1 MIAKIIEFSV
11 RNRLMVLLLT
21 VFLVGA
27 GIWATAHIGLDAI
40 PDLSDVQVIIVT
52 DYPGQ
57 APDVVENQVTYP
69 LSAKMMGI
77 PKAKVVRGQSMF
89 ELSFVY
95 IIFEDGTDLYWAR
108 SRVLEYLNSVR
119 SQLPAGVEPRLG
131 PDATGVGWIYQY
143 VLNPGYY
150 CPEHPKG
157 IWHDEEN
164 DKWYAQPDQAP
175 TPPADRQATLVKVR
189 AFDKAGA
196 CPLDGKPLLS
206 SNQNLAT
213 LRSLQDWYL
222 RYPLTA
228 VPNVSEVASIG
239 GFVKEYQVVLK
250 PQRLL
255 AYKMPVK
262 DIVTAI
268 QRSNNDVGGSVV
280 EMSENEYMVRSRGY
294 FGTPH
299 GGKPGNALNDLGR
312 VTVGVNPERGTP
324 ILLKDVATLQIA
336 GEERRGVGEWDGRG
350 EAVGGVVIGRYGAN
364 AYQVIHDAKAK
375 LAELE
380 DGLPAGVSI
389 KTAYDR
395 SDLIERSIHT
405 LKHTLLEE
413 MIVVSLVCIFFLL
426 HGRSALVA
434 IFVIPS
440 SMLVSMLVMH
450 QLDINANIMSLGGI
464 AIAIGVVVDSAIV
477 MVENAHKHLAYEE
490 ERVRVQAGGDPRPQM
505 DIIIEAAKEVGPSL
519 FFSLLIITVSFLPI
533 FVLVG
538 EEGRLFRP
546 LAFTKTFAIG
556 AASVLSI
563 TIIPVLM
570 SYFISARVLPKKWG
584 WGTNLAITLALIV
597 LPAVGLFVLANSLPA
612 LAQYRW
618 WMAGGW
624 AVLLTMLLVPQ
635 KVIHEDKNPIS
646 HALQKAYNPFF
657 WCVLKFRWPVL
668 ILAVL
673 FVASA
678 AWPYL
683 HIGSE
688 LMPRLDEGDLLYMP
702 TTDPSISVTTA
713 RQVLQQTDKLI
724 KTFPEVSSV
733 EGKIGRAETATDPAP
748 LAMVESV
755 VRLQTD
761 TTRWRKRK
769 MHYWF
774 DKAPNWLTWPLH
786 HTVWPEQRPITMDEL
801 VYGWQDADGTSHQ
814 GMNSVVS
821 FPGLANAW
829 PMPIENRTNML
840 STGIKTPVG
849 IKIMGPDLKVLSD
862 LAEKAS
868 VIMHSVSG
876 TTSAYAE
883 RTLGGYYL
891 DIDPK
896 PEQISRY
903 GLNSGDV
910 QDVIETA
917 IGGMR
922 ITTTV
927 EGLERYPVNVRY
939 ARDLRDDPYQ
949 IKQIL
954 VPTPRGAQV
963 PIGQLADVTVRP
975 GPPMVRSESTRQSAW
990 VFVDMSGRDLGSY
1003 MTDAQKAISEQ
1014 LQLPNGYTLAWSGQ
1028 YEIIQQNSTRWKVAG
1043 LIALVV
1049 IILLLYAA
1057 SQSWLRTVIVLL
1069 AVPFSVVGAM
1079 WFLWLLGYNWS
1090 GAVVVGLIALAGLDA
1105 ETGIVMLLYLDNS
1118 FERFKAQGRM
1128 NTDQD
1133 LRDAVHDGAVK
1144 RIRPKTMTVAAAF
1157 IGLVPLMWASGTGA
1171 DVMRRIAAPML
1182 GGLFTS
1188 FLMELLI
1195 YPVIFYI
1202 AKGRSLRHSIDPV
1215 GSVIGEANLGVGEVS
1230 HV

>member
-1 MIAKIIEFSV
+1 MIAKIIELSV
-11 RNRLMVLLLT
+11 RNRLIVLLLT
-21 VFLVGA
+21 VFLVAA
-27 GIWATAHIGLDAI
+27 GIWATVHIGLDAI

-69 LSAKMMGI
+69 LTTKMMGI

-131 PDATGVGWIYQY
+131 PDATGVGWVYQY

-150 CPEHPKG
+150 DSDHPKG

-164 DKWYAQPDQAP
+164 DKWYAQPGQA
-175 TPPADRQATLVKVR
+175 PADRQAKLMKVR
-189 AFDKAGA
+189 AFDHPGA
-196 CPLDGKPLLS
+196 SPLDGKPLVS
-206 SNQNLAT
+206 SNQNLAS

-255 AYKMPVK
+255 AYKLPVK
-262 DIVTAI
+262 DIVSAI

-299 GGKPGNALNDLGR
+299 GGKPGNAINDLGR
-312 VTVGVNPERGTP
+312 VTVGVDPEGGTP
-324 ILLKDVATLQIA
+324 ILLKDVAILQIA
-336 GEERRGVGEWDGRG
+336 GEERRGVGEWDGKG
-350 EAVGGVVIGRYGAN
+350 EAVGGVIIGRYGAN

-380 DGLPAGVSI
+380 DGLPPGVSI

-440 SMLVSMLVMH
+440 SMLVSMLMMY

-477 MVENAHKHLAYEE
+477 MVENAHKHLAHEE
-490 ERVRVQAGGDPRPQM
+490 ERVQGGGEPRPQI
-505 DIIIEAAKEVGPSL
+505 DVIIEAAKEVGPSL

-584 WGTNLAITLALIV
+584 WRTNLAITLAVIV
-597 LPAVGLFVLANSLPA
+597 LPAVGLLFLPKAFPA
-612 LAQYRW
+612 LSPYRW

-624 AVLLTMLLVPQ
+624 TVLLTMLLLPQ
-635 KVIHEDKNPIS
+635 KVIHEEKNPIS
-646 HALQKAYNPFF
+646 HAFQKAYNPFF
-657 WCVLKFRWPVL
+657 WGAMKFRWPVL

-678 AWPYL
+678 AWPYM

-713 RQVLQQTDKLI
+713 RQILQQTDKLI
-724 KTFPEVSSV
+724 KTFPEVISV
-733 EGKIGRAETATDPAP
+733 DGKIGRAETATDPAP
-748 LAMVESV
+748 LDMVETV

-761 TTRWRKRK
+761 PAKWRKRK

-774 DKAPNWLTWPLH
+774 DRAPNWMTWPLH

-801 VYGWQDADGTSHQ
+801 VYGWSDADGTTHE
-814 GMNSVVS
+814 GMNSVVG
-821 FPGLANAW
+821 FPGVANAW

-849 IKIMGPDLKVLSD
+849 IKIMGPDLKTLSD

-903 GLNSGDV
+903 GLNTGDV

-922 ITTTV
+922 ISTTV

-939 ARDLRDDPYQ
+939 ARDLRNDPYQ

-954 VPTPRGAQV
+954 VPTPTGAQI
-963 PIGQLADVTVRP
+963 PIGQLADVTLQP
-975 GPPMVRSESTRQSAW
+975 GPPMVRSENTRQSAW
-990 VFVDMSGRDLGSY
+990 VFVDMAGRDLGSY
-1003 MTDAQKAISEQ
+1003 MVDAQKAISEQ
-1014 LQLPNGYTLAWSGQ
+1014 LQLPNGYTLDWSGQ
-1028 YEIIQQNSTRWKVAG
+1028 YEIIQQNATRWKVAG

-1057 SQSWLRTVIVLL
+1057 SRSWLRTVIVLL

-1090 GAVVVGLIALAGLDA
+1090 GAVIVGLIALAGLDA

-1118 FERFKAQGRM
+1118 FERFRAEGRM
-1128 NTDQD
+1128 KSDRD
-1133 LRDAVHDGAVK
+1133 LRDAIHDGAVK

-1171 DVMRRIAAPML
+1171 DVMRRIAARC
-1182 GGLFTS
+1182 S
-1188 FLMELLI
+1188 
-1195 YPVIFYI
+1195 VDCS
-1202 AKGRSLRHSIDPV
+1202 RVSSWNSSSIR
-1215 GSVIGEANLGVGEVS
+1215 
-1230 HV
+1230 